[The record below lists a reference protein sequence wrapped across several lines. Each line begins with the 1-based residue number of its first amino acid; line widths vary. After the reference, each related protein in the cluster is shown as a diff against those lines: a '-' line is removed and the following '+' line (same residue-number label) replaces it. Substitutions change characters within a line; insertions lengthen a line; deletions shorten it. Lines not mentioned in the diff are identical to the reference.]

1 MRRIPGYLIIALC
14 GVLLIAFSVLTIFTA
29 DAQSPQHPLVPTV
42 MAMLTQMPPQ
52 AVATQLAQMGYIVPP
67 AMMATAQAMLQQM
80 PPQAVFETLVA
91 GIGGPPPTP
100 VPPTPVSQSPAQPT
114 AAPPVI
120 EPPAAQTPQPAA
132 PLPVQPSPES
142 PGQPPAQP
150 VPETTAQP
158 PTPAPVGRISGS
170 VRRAE
175 LPDSGGINLVLTRPD
190 GTTLNIPAGAE
201 GLFNFAG
208 MEPGN
213 YTLEAR
219 AGGFLSAWTA
229 FTLEAGQD
237 LILPPA
243 VLLAGDTNGDN
254 IVDLTDAVMLAA
266 NFNAPPPVPEAD
278 LNRDG
283 WIDIRDLAILGSA
296 FGLAGPLA
304 WE

>member
-1 MRRIPGYLIIALC
+1 
-14 GVLLIAFSVLTIFTA
+14 
-29 DAQSPQHPLVPTV
+29 PL
-42 MAMLTQMPPQ
+42 PQ
-52 AVATQLAQMGYIVPP
+52 A
-67 AMMATAQAMLQQM
+67 
-80 PPQAVFETLVA
+80 
-91 GIGGPPPTP
+91 
-100 VPPTPVSQSPAQPT
+100 
-114 AAPPVI
+114 
-120 EPPAAQTPQPAA
+120 
-132 PLPVQPSPES
+132 
-142 PGQPPAQP
+142 
-150 VPETTAQP
+150 TAQP

-175 LPDSGGINLVLTRPD
+175 LPDSSGISLVLTRPD
-190 GTTLNIPAGAE
+190 GTTLNIPTGAE

-208 MEPGN
+208 MAPGI
-213 YTLEAR
+213 YSLEAR
-219 AGGFLSAWTA
+219 ADGFLSSRAD

-237 LILPPA
+237 LTLPPV

-266 NFNAPPPVPEAD
+266 SFNAPPPVPEAD